1 MNRRDFLKQSASA
14 LGALAT
20 ISMLEMGNTQEDK

>member
-14 LGALAT
+14 LGTLAT
-20 ISMLEMGNTQEDK
+20 ISMMGMGNTQDDK